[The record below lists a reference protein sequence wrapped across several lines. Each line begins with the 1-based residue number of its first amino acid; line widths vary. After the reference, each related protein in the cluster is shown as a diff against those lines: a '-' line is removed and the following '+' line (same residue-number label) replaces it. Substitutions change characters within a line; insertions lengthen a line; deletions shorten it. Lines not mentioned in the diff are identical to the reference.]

1 MNPLCKCL
9 GMAIGLETLKT
20 CLQIQVPISLSQGPF
35 RPPEHMHCAE
45 HEIADN
51 WYSSKIMPK
60 LFDSS
65 SSAGN
70 WRHLQVFESGD
81 AADRESWDMAVEYVR
96 HLGAEWRVEREGVF
110 VKRQPGEDEN
120 DGDDERHFSTMG
132 ALHAHNDAEEMEAG
146 LSSDAD
152 GADEP
157 GPVFS

>member
-1 MNPLCKCL
+1 
-9 GMAIGLETLKT
+9 
-20 CLQIQVPISLSQGPF
+20 
-35 RPPEHMHCAE
+35 
-45 HEIADN
+45 
-51 WYSSKIMPK
+51 MPK

-70 WRHLQVFESGD
+70 WRYLQVFESGD

-120 DGDDERHFSTMG
+120 DANHEGHSSAMG
-132 ALHAHNDAEEMEAG
+132 PSHAHHDAEETDAG
-146 LSSDAD
+146 FSSDED

-157 GPVFS
+157 GPVFL